1 MLDLDNPM
9 TQHRFSAAAL
19 DDMILERAKLMTMAS
34 TEERHILLQDCQI
47 RLERMRQL
55 NAKHF
60 KASPFVSAAID
71 ELETAIQTLA
81 GFDVCASSA
90 AQAEAMGIC
99 PVCGTELTRIKT
111 YLSIFCSPCLE
122 TISSARRKLES
133 GEGFGT
139 WAI

>member
-9 TQHRFSAAAL
+9 TRHRFSAAAI
-19 DDMILERAKLMTMAS
+19 DDVILERAKLMTMAS

-55 NAKHF
+55 NAEHF

-71 ELETAIQTLA
+71 ELETAIRTLA
-81 GFDVCASSA
+81 SVDVCVSSA
-90 AQAEAMGIC
+90 TQAQALGMC
-99 PVCGTELTRIKT
+99 PVCGTALTRIKT
-111 YLSIFCSPCLE
+111 YVSIFCSPCLE
-122 TISSARRKLES
+122 TISSARRKLDS